1 MKINSG
7 LLNILI
13 AISLMFC
20 YLSGYTQ
27 IGKMDLRGT
36 RADTLQVTFLD
47 NFNYDVALVYVNG
60 IEVFSNILYSKR
72 ETGTT
77 YNSFKIFFTVKEI
90 ILDVVVFERN
100 QNFSLEYNPLW
111 YDWDI
116 GTDPA
121 FYYVP
126 VKETRKIIPSI
137 DGKFLF
143 VSLEETKNT
152 DGEIRKIPII
162 SITKDTVILD

>member
-1 MKINSG
+1 MKINRL
-7 LLNILI
+7 LLNILVI
-13 AISLMFC
+13 VFLIFC
-20 YLSGYTQ
+20 YLPGYTQ
-27 IGKMDLRGT
+27 IGKMDLHST
-36 RADTLQVTFLD
+36 RADTVQVTFLD

-90 ILDVVVFERN
+90 VLDVVVFERN
-100 QNFSLEYNPLW
+100 QNFSIEYNPLW

-121 FYYVP
+121 FYYAA
-126 VKETRKIIPSI
+126 VKETRVITPSI
-137 DGKFLF
+137 DGEFIF
-143 VSLEETKNT
+143 ISLEETENPN
-152 DGEIRKIPII
+152 GEIRKTPII
-162 SITKDTVILD
+162 SITKSPIILD